1 MSDYFLMEFKLSL
14 LFHLFYPDNASSE
27 IATMSFYHH
36 TSILE
41 IKFDYLIR

>member
-14 LFHLFYPDNASSE
+14 LFHLVYPDTASSE
-27 IATMSFYHH
+27 FAIMSFFHQ

-41 IKFDYLIR
+41 TKFDYLIR